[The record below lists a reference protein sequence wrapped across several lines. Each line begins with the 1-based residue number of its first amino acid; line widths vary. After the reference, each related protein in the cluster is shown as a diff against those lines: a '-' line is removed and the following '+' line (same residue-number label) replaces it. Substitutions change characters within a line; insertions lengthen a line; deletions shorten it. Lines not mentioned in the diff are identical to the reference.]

1 MPLPPAALFS
11 LLLVWG
17 TAHAAAFV
25 VCQIRVT
32 RAAVRAPRLAAAMNI
47 SAANLGIA
55 LGSALGGWILAASGL
70 VAMGLTGFGLG
81 LVSVVLATAFAW
93 RR

>member
-1 MPLPPAALFS
+1 
-11 LLLVWG
+11 
-17 TAHAAAFV
+17 
-25 VCQIRVT
+25 
-32 RAAVRAPRLAAAMNI
+32 MNI